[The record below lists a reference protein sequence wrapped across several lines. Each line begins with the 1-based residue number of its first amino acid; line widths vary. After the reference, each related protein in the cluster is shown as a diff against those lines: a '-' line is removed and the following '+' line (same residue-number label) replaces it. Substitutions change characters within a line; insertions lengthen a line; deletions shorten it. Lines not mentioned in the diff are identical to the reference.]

1 MAELPK
7 DYRAFGYDRLFL
19 FKRPRK
25 REPEDCM
32 EKLRCLIVIV
42 FVSLLAI
49 SAAMASDVNHPETQ
63 GGVEVTVIYD
73 PLGPNN
79 LIAAFVN
86 FVNKNAYKVHVSW
99 QPIITCE
106 GSDMT
111 KGYGEP
117 FVMSEGGSYQVTIWR
132 SPTCGNRKLEDIR
145 VEMLEVKKT
154 TDN

>member
-1 MAELPK
+1 
-7 DYRAFGYDRLFL
+7 
-19 FKRPRK
+19 
-25 REPEDCM
+25 M

-42 FVSLLAI
+42 CVSLLAV
-49 SAAMASDVNHPETQ
+49 SAAMASDVHDLEIE

-79 LIAAFVN
+79 LIAAFIN
-86 FVNKNAYKVHVSW
+86 FDNNNAYKVHVSW
-99 QPIITCE
+99 QAVIMCE
-106 GSDMT
+106 GSDIT

-132 SPTCGNRKLEDIR
+132 SATCGNRKLEDIK
-145 VEMLEVKKT
+145 VEIFEVKKT